1 MMMVMFTRT
10 ALRLECPNS
19 FSGTRTRTVGVSLPW
34 LAIHCVSVK
43 EEPGFRSQ
51 AREFQFSSI
60 FARESSKR
68 VPIYD
73 RGTGS
78 KPAKLRAGS
87 LQADLSLIV

>member
-60 FARESSKR
+60 FARVSSKR
-68 VPIYD
+68 VPILD
-73 RGTGS
+73 RGAEA
-78 KPAKLRAGS
+78 KPWRLGRAQTQ
-87 LQADLSLIV
+87 LHVA